1 MNVSFEKIMMTC
13 IITLKIMVIKI
24 GLIIKEH
31 FDKTWIAQ
39 NKKKCLNVFAKCKTK
54 NIWSSKTRNVCKYI
68 T

>member
-1 MNVSFEKIMMTC
+1 MIVSFENIMMTC

-39 NKKKCLNVFAKCKTK
+39 NKKKCLNDYLVKQNKKC
-54 NIWSSKTRNVCKYI
+54 IQIYCVI
-68 T
+68 